1 MNLKNG
7 DKMATILPET
17 IIKLMKKA
25 FPQKRPL
32 FYWKEYRIKTLSY
45 PRWYYTNV
53 A

>member
-7 DKMATILPET
+7 DKMAKILLET
-17 IIKLMKKA
+17 IIKLMKKSIT
-25 FPQKRPL
+25 QKRPL

-45 PRWYYTNV
+45 PRWYCPNV